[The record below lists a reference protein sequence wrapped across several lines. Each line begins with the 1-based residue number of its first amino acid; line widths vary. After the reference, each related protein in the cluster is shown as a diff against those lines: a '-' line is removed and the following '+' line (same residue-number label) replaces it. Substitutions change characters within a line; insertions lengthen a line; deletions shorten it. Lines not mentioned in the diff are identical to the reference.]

1 MNCATHTEAAAVA
14 FCRTCGK
21 ALCAECKKEW
31 QGVIYCPVC
40 VAAQQAATPPP
51 VQPRPAALPPDA
63 PSPGL
68 AFVLGLIPGVGAIYN
83 GQYGKGVLH
92 VVVLG
97 LLISILNS
105 NAAGELEV
113 LIGFM
118 IPFWFLYMALEAYH
132 TAKKRLA
139 GEPVDEFSGLL
150 QASRGPGRVPV
161 GPLLLIFLGVVF
173 LLNTM
178 GRLPLARIL
187 RYWPV
192 LLIGAGIYLLLARI
206 GGGAGPG
213 AGLDTEAR

>member
-1 MNCATHTEAAAVA
+1 MNCATHNEVAAVA

-21 ALCAECKKEW
+21 ALCGECKQEW

-40 VAAQQAATPPP
+40 VGAQQAATPPP
-51 VQPRPAALPPDA
+51 VQARPTTLPPDA

-105 NAAGELEV
+105 NAAGDLEV
-113 LIGFM
+113 MIGFM

-139 GEPVDEFSGLL
+139 GEPIDEFSGLL
-150 QASRGPGRVPV
+150 QSSRAPGRVPV
-161 GPLLLIFLGVVF
+161 GPVLLIFLGVVF

-178 GRLPLARIL
+178 GQLPLARIL

-192 LLIGAGIYLLLARI
+192 LLIGAGIYLLIARI
-206 GGGAGPG
+206 GGSAGPS
-213 AGLDTEAR
+213 AGMDTEAK